1 MMVIFMPSI
10 DESSVKYVAYPF
22 DLPVAI
28 TETDT
33 MLGPGTSDA
42 PGALLL
48 LIPVED
54 VNGRHDCLLVQK
66 HHARAFVNGLPVLSA
81 TLLHDRDEISLGPL
95 PESRFYFSDE
105 APPKVLPFHEG
116 SSPVFCARSKVHITE
131 GMPSV
136 QCACGLWYVE
146 SAQNP
151 AYTYSETCI
160 GCGRP
165 TSLESAW
172 KPHPVPKKSK
182 FCMDDYRRD
191 VQRRVQDLNSVD
203 DMSAAG

>member
-105 APPKVLPFHEG
+105 AYFLFMKAVALF
-116 SSPVFCARSKVHITE
+116 
-131 GMPSV
+131 
-136 QCACGLWYVE
+136 
-146 SAQNP
+146 SA
-151 AYTYSETCI
+151 
-160 GCGRP
+160 
-165 TSLESAW
+165 
-172 KPHPVPKKSK
+172 PVPKFTS
-182 FCMDDYRRD
+182 RRGCHLSNAPAGCGTWNRHKIPRIPT
-191 VQRRVQDLNSVD
+191 VKRVLAAVAPLRWNLPGSPIRFPKRASFVWTTTVG
-203 DMSAAG
+203 MCSAGFRT